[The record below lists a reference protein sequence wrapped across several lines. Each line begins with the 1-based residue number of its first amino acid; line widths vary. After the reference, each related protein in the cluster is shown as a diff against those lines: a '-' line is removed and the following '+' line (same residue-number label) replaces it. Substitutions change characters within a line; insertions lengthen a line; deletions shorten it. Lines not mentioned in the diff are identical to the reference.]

1 MRLGFDKMFE
11 ASECDK
17 ALVQIA
23 NGNTDALSVIHKY
36 MERQIFAVSYSVLH
50 DFSLCDDVV
59 QETYIKIIERAS
71 LYQKGTSAKAWIL
84 TVARNTALDV
94 IRHRKFETPD
104 ENISDDATDRF
115 DENSVA
121 LSLIV
126 KDALDKLSDED
137 RQIVT
142 LKVYSGL
149 RHSEIAEILEIS
161 TEAAKKKYQRAI
173 AKMREFLG

>member
-1 MRLGFDKMFE
+1 MQLKLDKIFQ

-17 ALVQIA
+17 ALVSIA
-23 NGNTDALSVIHKY
+23 QGKTDALSVIHKY
-36 MERQIFAVSYSVLH
+36 MERQIFAVAYSVLH

-71 LYQKGTSAKAWIL
+71 SYRQGTSAKAWIL
-84 TVARNTALDV
+84 TVARNTSLD
-94 IRHRKFETPD
+94 ILRHRKFETPD
-104 ENISDDATDRF
+104 ENISDEASDRF
-115 DENSVA
+115 DESAIA
-121 LSLIV
+121 LSLQV
-126 KDALDKLSDED
+126 KDALDKLDDDD

-149 RHSEIAEILEIS
+149 RHSEIAEIMGIS

-173 AKMREFLG
+173 AHMREILG